1 MIARHNEGR
10 RGFCGLFVP
19 GLVIRG
25 RELRVGATLLLA
37 SRHTSIVLG
46 DVRFRRS
53 KGDQSIDLF
62 QGINVEAAN
71 GFAVRRVSSPAA
83 TKRLEGIEMRGAIS
97 IR

>member
-1 MIARHNEGR
+1 
-10 RGFCGLFVP
+10 
-19 GLVIRG
+19 
-25 RELRVGATLLLA
+25 LRVGATLLLA

-71 GFAVRRVSSPAA
+71 GFALGGHETA
-83 TKRLEGIEMRGAIS
+83 
-97 IR
+97 